1 MNEDQRINVA
11 CADVWMRD
19 CGMPTYTELMDA
31 AQIALD
37 ILWVLHGNGFESEYE
52 RAIAAL
58 QAVTR

>member
-1 MNEDQRINVA
+1 
-11 CADVWMRD
+11 MRD